1 MRPPWP
7 HLDRVAAPQGQA
19 EIGQDEAGFRKPL
32 RILNNTDAGR
42 RDDGLD
48 TGVLARLQGRRPSR
62 RCRMNGGKL
71 KSHRAL
77 PSSAGMKMTMVTTA
91 IWPALDYSRVP
102 YRLYHDAEIY
112 AREQERI
119 FRGPVWSFLCLE
131 AEIPNPGDFRGSYVG
146 ETPIVVN
153 RDGAG
158 GVKAF
163 VNRCAHRG
171 ALVRR
176 EISGNAANHICIYHQ
191 WCYGLDGRLTAIP
204 FRRGIRGKGG
214 LDPSFDIGAHGMRPL
229 RVGILNGAVFGTL
242 AEEVEPLEDYL
253 GEPIIAQLRRLFE
266 RPVQVLGYT
275 RQRVRGNWKLYAENT
290 RDNYHAS
297 LLHEFLVTFG
307 LDRSTQT
314 GGVRM
319 DARHRH
325 NITWA
330 EAASDTDEFARQ
342 AYSGAGIRND
352 FLSLQEPALVAF
364 HPEHGDTL
372 NIAITSIFPG
382 VVFVQISNSLAVRQ
396 IRPRGVD
403 EFEVFQ
409 TMIGYADDPPEMTLH
424 RLRQANLV
432 GPAGLVSMEDGEA
445 IEIAHRA
452 SKPDPDRSTVIE
464 LGGGGVISDRD
475 YRVTDVPL
483 RGFWSYYA
491 ELLGIEPA
499 GAVR

>member
-1 MRPPWP
+1 
-7 HLDRVAAPQGQA
+7 
-19 EIGQDEAGFRKPL
+19 
-32 RILNNTDAGR
+32 
-42 RDDGLD
+42 
-48 TGVLARLQGRRPSR
+48 
-62 RCRMNGGKL
+62 
-71 KSHRAL
+71 
-77 PSSAGMKMTMVTTA
+77 MVTDK
-91 IWPALDYSRVP
+91 IWPAHDYSRVP

-112 AREQERI
+112 AREQEAI
-119 FRGPVWSFLCLE
+119 FRGPTWSFLALE
-131 AEIPNPGDFRGSYVG
+131 AEIPNPGDFRATYLG
-146 ETPIVVN
+146 ETPIIVN
-153 RDGAG
+153 RDDQGL
-158 GVKAF
+158 VKAF

-176 EISGNAANHICIYHQ
+176 ELCGTAREHICIYHQ
-191 WCYGLDGRLTAIP
+191 WCYGLDGGLTAIP
-204 FRRGIRGKGG
+204 FRRGVRGKGG
-214 LDPSFDIGAHGMRPL
+214 LDAGFDMAAHGLRPL
-229 RVGILNGAVFGTL
+229 RVATVNGAVFGTL
-242 AEEVEPLEDYL
+242 AADAEPLPDYL
-253 GEPIIAQLRRLFE
+253 GPPIVAQLERLFD
-266 RPVQVLGYT
+266 RPVRVLGYN
-275 RQRVRGNWKLYAENT
+275 RQRIRANWKLYAENT

-307 LDRSTQT
+307 LDRSTQV

-319 DARHRH
+319 DRRHRH

-330 EAASDTDEFARQ
+330 EAESDTDEFARQ
-342 AYSGAGIRND
+342 AYAGAGVRND
-352 FLSLQEPALVAF
+352 YLALKQPALVAF
-364 HPEHGDTL
+364 HPEHGDRL
-372 NIAITSIFPG
+372 NLAVTSVFPSA
-382 VVFVQISNSLAVRQ
+382 VFVQISNSLAIRQ

-409 TMIGYADDPPEMTLH
+409 TMIGYADDPPEMALH

-452 SKPDPDRSTVIE
+452 SKPEPDRATIIE

>member
-1 MRPPWP
+1 M
-7 HLDRVAAPQGQA
+7 A
-19 EIGQDEAGFRKPL
+19 
-32 RILNNTDAGR
+32 
-42 RDDGLD
+42 
-48 TGVLARLQGRRPSR
+48 
-62 RCRMNGGKL
+62 
-71 KSHRAL
+71 
-77 PSSAGMKMTMVTTA
+77 MVTAA

-102 YRLYHDAEIY
+102 YRLYHDTEIY
-112 AREQERI
+112 AFEQERI
-119 FRGPVWSFLCLE
+119 FRGPAWSFLGLE
-131 AEIPNPGDFRGSYVG
+131 AEIPEPGDFRASYIG
-146 ETPIVVN
+146 ETPVVFN
-153 RDGAG
+153 RDEAGA
-158 GVKAF
+158 VRAF

-176 EISGNAANHICIYHQ
+176 ELSGNAREHICIYHQ
-191 WCYGLDGRLTAIP
+191 WCYGLDGGLTAIP
-204 FRRGIRGKGG
+204 FRRGVRGKGG
-214 LDPSFDIGAHGMRPL
+214 LDAGFELGAHGLRPL
-229 RVGILNGAVFGTL
+229 RLGIVNGAVFGTL
-242 AEEVEPLEDYL
+242 AEDAEPLEDYL
-253 GEPIIAQLRRLFE
+253 GGPILVQLRRLLD
-266 RPVQVLGYT
+266 RPVRVLGYN
-275 RQRVRGNWKLYAENT
+275 RQRIRANWKLYAENT

-307 LDRSTQT
+307 LDRSTQV

-330 EAASDTDEFARQ
+330 ETDSDTAELAQAAYGAARVRSN
-342 AYSGAGIRND
+342 Y
-352 FLSLQEPALVAF
+352 LSLKEPALVRFRRERAD
-364 HPEHGDTL
+364 PL
-372 NIAITSIFPG
+372 NIAITSVFPSA
-382 VVFVQISNSLAVRQ
+382 VFVQISNSLAVRQ

-403 EFEVFQ
+403 EVEIFQ
-409 TMIGYADDPPEMTLH
+409 TMLGYADDPPELTLH

-452 SKPDPDRSTVIE
+452 SRPDRDSTTVIE
-464 LGGGGVISDRD
+464 LGGAGVISDRD